1 MNLHEYQG
9 KELLRQFSVG
19 VPAGGVASSAEQAK
33 AVAQSIGGDE
43 WFVKAQVLAGARA
56 SGHFKN
62 APASDGG
69 VRHCKGEQA
78 VFDHSNAMLGEV
90 LFTIQTGIDG
100 ATVHQ
105 VYIEQHIEVA
115 GESYVALLVD
125 RRSGCIS
132 LLTSPDGGAFLEQ
145 NAASNPD
152 SVTTWPINLV
162 SGLSQDTAA
171 AAALSLGFSGEAA
184 SNCVAAL
191 SHLYQLFIEKD
202 CTLIEINPLANDHQG
217 NFCAL
222 DATIKIDDNALF
234 RQPELNALRDTRD
247 LRDGELDAL
256 KFGYN
261 YFKLDGDIGCVTSGA
276 GMAMATID
284 TIKLYGGKPANFL
297 DVPPVAEV
305 DQFVEGLQLV
315 LSDPAAKVMLV
326 NIFGG
331 GILQCDLV
339 AKAILVAL
347 GKHKNTIPVVVRL
360 AGSNAAE
367 GLKLLRDSDMNFDF
381 ADDMIK
387 AAQMAV
393 ATAEDDAQ
401 AGKNKVRA
409 SWWDRV
415 RFSRNSD
422 KN

>member
-9 KELLRQFSVG
+9 KELLGQFSIN
-19 VPAGGVASSAEQAK
+19 VPAGGVASNAEQARQ
-33 AVAQSIGGDE
+33 VAQSIGGE
-43 WFVKAQVLAGARA
+43 AWFVKAQVLAGARA

-62 APASDGG
+62 APASEGG
-69 VRHCKGEQA
+69 VRHCSSVQN
-78 VFDHSNAMLGEV
+78 VFDHAQSMLGEV

-105 VYIEQHIEVA
+105 VFIEEQIEVA

-152 SVTTWPINLV
+152 SITTWPINPE
-162 SGLSQDTAA
+162 SGLDQETAV
-171 AAALSLGFSGEAA
+171 AAALSLGFTGDEAT
-184 SNCVAAL
+184 NCIDVF
-191 SHLYQLFIEKD
+191 SRLYQLFIKKD
-202 CTLIEINPLANDHQG
+202 CTLIEINPLANDRNG
-217 NFCAL
+217 KFCAL

-247 LRDGELDAL
+247 LREGELDAL
-256 KFGYN
+256 RFGYN

-284 TIKLYGGKPANFL
+284 TIKLYGGAPANFL

-315 LSDPAAKVMLV
+315 LSDPSVKVMLV

-331 GILQCDLV
+331 GILRCDLV
-339 AKAILVAL
+339 AKAIIAAL
-347 GKHKNTIPVVVRL
+347 ELNKRKIPVVVRL
-360 AGSNAAE
+360 AGSNSTE
-367 GLKLLRDSDMNFDF
+367 GLSLLQESGITFDL
-381 ADDMIK
+381 AEDMIK
-387 AAQMAV
+387 AAQIAV
-393 ATAEDDAQ
+393 ATAADDAQ
-401 AGKNKVRA
+401 SGKNKVRA

-422 KN
+422 KS

>member
-9 KELLRQFSVG
+9 KQLLKQFAIA
-19 VPAGGVASSAEQAK
+19 VPAGEVASSAKQAK
-33 AVAQSIGGDE
+33 EIAQSLGGE
-43 WFVKAQVLAGARA
+43 GWFVKAQVMAGARA
-56 SGHFKN
+56 TGHFKN

-69 VRHCKGEQA
+69 VRHCKEPQA
-78 VFDHSNAMLGEV
+78 VFDHTTAMLGEV

-105 VYIEQHIEVA
+105 VYVEQQIEVA

-132 LLTSPDGGAFLEQ
+132 LLTSPDGGSFLEQ
-145 NAASNPD
+145 NAASNPE
-152 SVTTWPINLV
+152 SITTWPINPV
-162 SGLSQDTAA
+162 SGLDTNMATEAA
-171 AAALSLGFSGEAA
+171 ISLGFNGDA
-184 SNCVAAL
+184 VAGCAL
-191 SHLYQLFIEKD
+191 VLTRLYQLFIEKD
-202 CTLIEINPLANDHQG
+202 CTLIEINPLANDQHG

-315 LSDPAAKVMLV
+315 LSDPSVKVMLV

-331 GILQCDLV
+331 GILRCDLV

-347 GKHKNTIPVVVRL
+347 STNQKKIPVVVRL
-360 AGSNAAE
+360 AGSNAKE
-367 GLKLLRDSDMNFDF
+367 GLSLLRDSGIKFEI
-381 ADDMIK
+381 ADDMII
-387 AAQMAV
+387 ASQIAV
-393 ATAEDDAQ
+393 ETAENDAQ
-401 AGKNKVRA
+401 SGSNKVRA
-409 SWWDRV
+409 SWWDWV
-415 RFSRNSD
+415 RFSRRGE
-422 KN
+422 KA